1 MIFTQ
6 AHNKRINNKFIKKCL
21 TLEKL
26 TYMLEDFR
34 LRIFVTVA
42 KEKSFTKASELLGV
56 TQSAVSQSIAAL
68 EKASGARLFERL
80 KGETVL
86 TPSGRIFLC
95 YAEKVMEDFAA
106 MSVIFTPVEETT
118 VRVMAD
124 PQVFEYMTLNLLK
137 DCLEAHPQIH
147 LQRVDSDADVK
158 VELVPVENKKGM
170 LTLCYHPSETFA
182 STELWK
188 VLSYA
193 LEPVL

>member
-1 MIFTQ
+1 
-6 AHNKRINNKFIKKCL
+6 
-21 TLEKL
+21 
-26 TYMLEDFR
+26 MLEDFR

-42 KEKSFTKASELLGV
+42 REKSFTKASELLGI

-68 EKASGARLFERL
+68 EKAAGARLFERL

-86 TPSGRIFLC
+86 TSAGRIFLG
-95 YAEKVMEDFAA
+95 YAEKVMQDFSA
-106 MSVIFTPVEETT
+106 MSAVFTPLEETA

-124 PQVFEYMTLNLLK
+124 PQVFGYLASCLLK
-137 DCLEAHPQIH
+137 DYLESHPQIT
-147 LQRVDSDADVK
+147 LECVDSDPDIR
-158 VELVPVENKKGM
+158 VELVPVENKRGM

-193 LEPVL
+193 LEPAL